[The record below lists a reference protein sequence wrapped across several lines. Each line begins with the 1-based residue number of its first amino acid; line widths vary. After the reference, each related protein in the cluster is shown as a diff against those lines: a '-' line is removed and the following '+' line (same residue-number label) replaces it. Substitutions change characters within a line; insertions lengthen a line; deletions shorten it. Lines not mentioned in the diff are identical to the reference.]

1 MELTHEELKTLLK
14 ERVDEITLIDLLN
27 VTSEDIVE
35 AFDDIIEKRRTQLVN
50 FLGIDDEEN
59 EWD

>member
-14 ERVDEITLIDLLN
+14 ERVDEVTLIDLLN

-35 AFDDIIEKRRTQLVN
+35 AFDDVIEKRRDQLLDY
-50 FLGIDDEEN
+50 LGVEEDDIEF
-59 EWD
+59 